1 MSSPPRYSE
10 PLPALR
16 IEERLK
22 EFLDPVLSPR
32 RTATTVA
39 HRLAVL
45 ERPQQDFVLHW
56 GGVIARTNAEMA
68 YQFAATAPQAL
79 ARMGGD
85 TAAVEDWIVRAMDT
99 YDRDGLYRGSAV
111 LKDVDHFI
119 NTTRQEAE
127 AATFE
132 ETGTVLE
139 LFVCGL
145 AGRRLKIESGAD
157 IYTDTET
164 IHLPPQIAAFGSK
177 DKNFAAY
184 KAIAAHLW
192 AQTRYGTFSRDLDSV
207 AAAYD
212 DPAHALAWL
221 NFLET
226 LRLDARIAHLLP
238 GLARE
243 MAQLRDTSPLTAAA
257 RLQRLFAA
265 DAGID
270 DSIALLPEYYSQPLP
285 APYPYM
291 GVLHPGQAQAVRQAR
306 LTHEKNA
313 LKSMLADVLEEH
325 QRNDRRPMDTRP
337 DEPRFAAKQAA
348 SDSPARPHFNLEL
361 DGQPVTL
368 PPQANDMLQSIAQDL
383 GEIPDDYLVPAGP
396 GERQSQAAARAPAD
410 NVWNGVRHEEDTFLY
425 NEWDFRRKHYRKH
438 WCVLRERDVAPG
450 AADFVPATLAK
461 YAVQVTQLRRTFEL
475 LRGESRLLKRQKNGP
490 EIDLDAAVEGFV
502 DLRCGEELPEHL
514 HARHQKTDRDLA
526 VMFMVDMSGST
537 KGWIND
543 AEREALV
550 MLCQALEV
558 LGDRY
563 AIYGF
568 SGMTRRRCE
577 IFRIKRFDDPYD
589 DIVMRRIAGILPQD
603 YTRMGAA
610 IRHLTTLLN
619 AAQARTKVLIT
630 LSDGKPDDY
639 SDNYRGDYGIEDTRQ
654 ALIEAHRS
662 DIKPFCI
669 TIDREARDYLPRMY
683 GPVNYAVVD
692 NISRLPLKVA
702 DVYRKLTT

>member
-10 PLPALR
+10 PLSALR
-16 IEERLK
+16 IEERLE
-22 EFLDPVLSPR
+22 EFLDPVLSSR
-32 RTATTVA
+32 RTATGVA
-39 HRLAVL
+39 HRLSTL
-45 ERPQQDFVLHW
+45 QRPQQDFVLHW
-56 GGVIARTNAEMA
+56 TGVIARTNTEMA

-79 ARMGGD
+79 ARIGDD
-85 TAAVEDWIVRAMDT
+85 TAAVEGWIIHAMDT
-99 YDRDGLYRGSAV
+99 YDREGLYRGSAV
-111 LKDVDHFI
+111 LKDIDRFVDTAQH
-119 NTTRQEAE
+119 EAD
-127 AATFE
+127 AATFDE
-132 ETGTVLE
+132 IGPVLE

-164 IHLPPQIAAFGSK
+164 IHLPPQITAFGSK
-177 DKNFAAY
+177 EDNFAAY

-192 AQTRYGTFSRDLDSV
+192 AQTRYGTFNRDLDSV

-212 DPAHALAWL
+212 DPARALAWL
-221 NFLET
+221 NLLET
-226 LRLDARIAHLLP
+226 IRLDARIAHLLP
-238 GLARE
+238 GLGRQ
-243 MAQLRDTSPLTAAA
+243 MAQLRGISPLTADG
-257 RLQRLFAA
+257 RLQRLSTA

-270 DSIALLPEYYSQPLP
+270 DSIALLPEYYSRSLP

-306 LTHEKNA
+306 LAHEKNA

-325 QRNDRRPMDTRP
+325 QRNDQRPADARL
-337 DEPRFAAKQAA
+337 DEPRFAAKQVA
-348 SDSPARPHFNLEL
+348 SDDPAQPRFNLEL

-368 PPQANDMLQSIAQDL
+368 PPQTNDMLQSIAQDL

-396 GERQSQAAARAPAD
+396 GERQPQAAARDPAE
-410 NVWNGVRHEEDTFLY
+410 NVWSGVYHEEGAFLY
-425 NEWDFRRKHYRKH
+425 NEWDYRRKHYRKH
-438 WCVLRERDVAPG
+438 WCVLRERDVHPG

-461 YAVQVTQLRRTFEL
+461 YSVQVGQLRRTFEL
-475 LRGESRLLKRQKNGP
+475 LRGEPRLLKRQKNGAD
-490 EIDLDAAVEGFV
+490 IDLDAAVEGYV
-502 DLRCGEELPEHL
+502 DLRCGQELPERL

-568 SGMTRRRCE
+568 SGMTRKRCE
-577 IFRIKRFDDPYD
+577 IFRIKRFDEPYD

-662 DIKPFCI
+662 GIRPFCI

-683 GPVNYAVVD
+683 GPVNYAVID
-692 NISRLPLKVA
+692 NVSRLPLKVA